1 MEQIEN
7 NSEYYTCLARI
18 ESLIEKGFDI
28 LNGMETEELAQL
40 SEKVE
45 IYEINKYPMPLKP
58 TVADIL
64 GNIMREKRLN
74 QSELSK
80 ILDVPDSTLSG
91 ILNGKRRISFE
102 FAKRL
107 HSKFKIDGNLILETL

>member
-1 MEQIEN
+1 MEQIKN

-18 ESLIEKGFDI
+18 ESLIEKGFDH
-28 LNGMETEELAQL
+28 LSEKETSELAQL

-45 IYEINKYPMPLKP
+45 IYEIRKYPMPLKP
-58 TVADIL
+58 SVVDIL
-64 GNIMREKRLN
+64 ENIMREKRLN

-91 ILNGKRRISFE
+91 ILNGKRKLNLDL
-102 FAKRL
+102 AKKL
-107 HSKFKIDGNLILETL
+107 HSKFHVDGNMILESI